1 MNQASEIIATALR
14 AEIEEYGSLLG
25 LFEEQQRMLFAR
37 QAERVLEINFEI
49 EAQTTRLAAL
59 REHRER
65 LVAEFARSAGQPAG
79 STLRSVLGFFASE
92 VRPLFEAL
100 IREVNLLVHRV
111 RQTSRHNR
119 LLLQRAIQS
128 QHEILRAM
136 DPARFVQTYDPSG
149 RIGVAAGRPVASL
162 ELAG

>member
-1 MNQASEIIATALR
+1 MNEASESIATALR

-37 QAERVLEINFEI
+37 QAERVLELNHEI
-49 EAQTTRLAAL
+49 EMKTAGLVSL

-111 RQTSRHNR
+111 RQISRHNR

-128 QHEILRAM
+128 QQEILRAL
-136 DPARFVQTYDPSG
+136 DPGRFVQTYSPAG
-149 RIGVAAGRPVASL
+149 RVGVVAGRPAASL

>member
-1 MNQASEIIATALR
+1 MNEASEIIATALR

-25 LFEEQQRMLFAR
+25 LFEEQQQMLFAR

-49 EAQTTRLAAL
+49 EATTERLAAL
-59 REHRER
+59 REHREQ

-119 LLLQRAIQS
+119 ILLQRAIQS
-128 QHEILRAM
+128 QQEILRAM
-136 DPARFVQTYDPSG
+136 DPGRFVQTYSAAG
-149 RIGVAAGRPVASL
+149 RVGVAAGRSVATL
-162 ELAG
+162 EVAG